1 MARRISRTTTDHDT
15 IRGWAEKRGG
25 WPAEVVSAA
34 RGSRTG
40 TIRIDLPG
48 RPGAGK
54 DRRIAWDEW
63 FRKFDEAN
71 FAFTYEET
79 TARGQRSDFNRLVGR
94 EAAKARKVG
103 QRASRRELRAEKRG
117 KTSAASR
124 ARRIARRAAAVAA
137 VRRAARATGR
147 RKASRA
153 EAARTTSRRSKR
165 ATGRGR
171 STSGRGTGRGAGRG
185 TTRRGTTSRRSGG
198 RTTRRSR

>member
-34 RGSRTG
+34 RGSRAG

-48 RPGAGK
+48 HAGVGK

-63 FRKFDEAN
+63 FRKFDEASL
-71 FAFTYEET
+71 AFTYEET
-79 TARGQRSDFNRLVGR
+79 TTRGQRSNFNRLVGR
-94 EAAKARKVG
+94 EAAKARAVG

-117 KTSAASR
+117 GTSATSR
-124 ARRIARRAAAVAA
+124 ARRIARRAAAVAGA
-137 VRRAARATGR
+137 RRAARAAGR
-147 RKASRA
+147 RQASRA
-153 EAARTTSRRSKR
+153 ETARTASRRSKR

-171 STSGRGTGRGAGRG
+171 PTGGRGKGRSA
-185 TTRRGTTSRRSGG
+185 TRRGTTSRRGGG
-198 RTTRRSR
+198 RATRRPR